1 MIEAVDETGAVLPE
15 AISPGASAEL
25 AKDFTT
31 GQPINTCLALKVE
44 LMR

>member
-1 MIEAVDETGAVLPE
+1 MLKIYPFRFAKVMIEAVDETGTVLSE

-31 GQPINTCLALKVE
+31 GKIF
-44 LMR
+44 